1 MTGSDLNRTT
11 TTARTVAIAEQLHD
25 ECSILLELYRKR
37 ESFSTDLS
45 VPDGRL
51 VSVPPPSSQLD
62 TKDKLWRLQ
71 SALHQCSTLMER
83 VIAKEAEELDDGKK
97 SEYVTRRRTVK
108 DRLTYL
114 VASIGEL
121 LKDVDGTSSVTPS
134 VEGLELDGP
143 SVLFELKL
151 WVYRIFKEV
160 DYWSKTAITT
170 LKALPV
176 EMGKERARIRRVRST
191 RSARS

>member
-1 MTGSDLNRTT
+1 
-11 TTARTVAIAEQLHD
+11 
-25 ECSILLELYRKR
+25 
-37 ESFSTDLS
+37 
-45 VPDGRL
+45 
-51 VSVPPPSSQLD
+51 
-62 TKDKLWRLQ
+62 
-71 SALHQCSTLMER
+71 MER

-97 SEYVTRRRTVK
+97 SEYVTHRRTVK